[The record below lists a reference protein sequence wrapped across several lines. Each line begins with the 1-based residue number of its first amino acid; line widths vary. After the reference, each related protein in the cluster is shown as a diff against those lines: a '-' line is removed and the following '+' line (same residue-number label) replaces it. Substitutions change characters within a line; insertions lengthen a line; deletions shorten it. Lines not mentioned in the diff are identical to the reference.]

1 MVVKND
7 IQRQKE
13 NLMLELQQERALR
26 YDAEKKLEEMRS
38 ECDSCRSKVAKLQD
52 DFKKM
57 EDIVRGMLAYKARFD
72 QMKTDKIGA
81 IQTYEISRI
90 TLGLMSSEISFEAKI
105 IEYEMFIE
113 TLQKENVLLAEEFKA
128 LEATNKSREEMQE
141 KGISQMLLQRV
152 RFLEEQNTTLIMENT
167 HQRHQYEQCLD
178 DVANQVVQALLAQKT
193 LREECGLLKERVSDL
208 EQQNRSLSTIFLHR
222 MNDRSQSA
230 LSNAESKS
238 VTFSPAQQ
246 TNCSFGRYSFPGA
259 NMGKACMNERIDS
272 QQRQSDLS
280 SESLA
285 SMCSDY
291 SVMSSSSS
299 TNALRNH
306 PGHQQ
311 PYSPPAW
318 FHEVDMWPDSHRTPS
333 EYSSSFH
340 GHQGCSSSRNKQYN
354 PNVYSSDDKFSQ
366 VKETYQRQHIRA
378 RDNKQGHINNLN
390 HLQSPNQNVFET
402 VVRRHHPNSD
412 NEYVNERPN
421 SSSSLHTNVDSPHPY
436 KNFTP
441 ASECNQSPSE
451 FFDSGLDAVETPND
465 EILAVDNLE
474 LSLPDQKIFKDKE
487 VTMSANG
494 DNISEKSVLLNFSNG
509 LQRPTSLNLVAE
521 KRDEELSEFECLKC
535 KNHEPNNDG
544 NVYVEPNKTIA
555 QVLNISQVNTS
566 RQFNHSSN
574 QNNFNKNQFINTA
587 TTSTPII
594 HNIHVLANSSTSYF
608 NNTSAECN
616 ESIGKDEGYSTM
628 SSDVQ
633 GELVVRSTE
642 TAQECNDCDKQT
654 YSSGIER
661 KAKSFHDFINKEEMK
676 EICEEDELEDNCTN
690 FARELA
696 SSIVKQTDDHNS
708 VPSKL
713 DPKSTMDL
721 LTARSSKL
729 INLFSPQGFKN
740 KNETS
745 PSDAL
750 STGEE
755 IFQNSIRNN
764 DSTAISFL
772 ESAEKK
778 NTNSQTQVS
787 QATSTPH
794 NSLERR
800 KVKPQKY
807 LKNYTKS
814 DFKDPSS
821 VLFRT
826 NSDSKI
832 FMSQKVFPPNI
843 SENVSNQKLP
853 LFAMTCSVDE
863 VLDSDHPILTT
874 SIKRSQCQ
882 VLNRI
887 QSDTS
892 SLASKEN
899 EYNSKV
905 FSASF
910 SNGISQNEN
919 KPDVSKLVIYSE
931 LFDGAESINPSLYRR
946 DVLSDSTKQMRASSK
961 DIGLI
966 FSKAS
971 KWIWEW
977 EPLNSSEESSD
988 LNGTDS
994 GFFITSLPP
1003 LPKIQEDFKIS
1014 SIQNNNCLNDL
1025 SDASTSNIN
1034 LLIGSSPELSRRSNS
1049 PDEKFKTSS
1058 LQRPKK
1064 KKIASVSPYKF
1075 CLNDSRTDMNSTPR
1089 LSWCSEEL
1097 NLTGNMPPC
1106 NSLVDKSSIK
1116 SNSNRLSTGSYNF
1129 DISQEIPDVTSD
1141 KSEIELEDPST
1152 IASALD
1158 LETKF
1163 TTDFYRLCPADSN
1176 RSLTKSRSNIDD
1188 NAESK
1193 PKDGVKIPQASKN
1206 HSVDLYKSVAI
1217 VALKK
1222 QMLNNENPKKLNE
1235 KCKTRSTNKVDSDIE
1250 EKLSTA
1256 QKESLTSPETKV
1268 RLNKKEQ
1275 TPSISNPSSPSKKSP
1290 IKSPSKRNNVSAIP
1304 VMKKSPP
1311 SEPKVSNDPSMGV
1324 RRKIPKPAPKVKE
1337 QKIVS
1342 PKKEPLQ
1349 GSPVKSDDNKKWR
1362 KESKIPTRETGKVKP
1377 QVNQVLKVAMHQN
1390 VLIPIKNNVS
1400 SRKSTSEQIEELNKM
1415 LSICGDSEEVLV
1427 DVKPKIPFK
1436 PRRASIKSKRNRRK
1450 KEGCETSWV
1459 HVEADVDLSDPKAR
1473 ANLLDSMLASSSSS
1487 SSSDDSSDECTI
1499 ADRQHLHALHRF
1511 RRRKKRADFDKD
1523 QVVRIITPIRPSIM
1537 NCPEFFYRYGEKEQE
1552 AVSYFDFL
1560 DEMSTSTPSSGDF
1573 DEDHEKEVVTVSSN
1587 CCRQFYSSDS
1597 SSDTNSI
1604 SISEDKFLSP
1614 IVEESYDMPET
1625 CRHGHANDFCLSLL
1639 HTSQEDEVNRIS
1651 FSDSCA
1657 ESFSSSDHSFTN
1669 IE

>member
-1 MVVKND
+1 MPKTPRGPSSAIRVGSSIIGNGNLTHVRRNLATTPTTASKGKSPVVIAPKNT
-7 IQRQKE
+7 QKS
-13 NLMLELQQERALR
+13 L
-26 YDAEKKLEEMRS
+26 KP
-38 ECDSCRSKVAKLQD
+38 
-52 DFKKM
+52 
-57 EDIVRGMLAYKARFD
+57 
-72 QMKTDKIGA
+72 
-81 IQTYEISRI
+81 EIW
-90 TLGLMSSEISFEAKI
+90 SSPSVF
-105 IEYEMFIE
+105 MD
-113 TLQKENVLLAEEFKA
+113 
-128 LEATNKSREEMQE
+128 
-141 KGISQMLLQRV
+141 
-152 RFLEEQNTTLIMENT
+152 
-167 HQRHQYEQCLD
+167 HQYGQTPDHLY
-178 DVANQVVQALLAQKT
+178 LAAKNPRFSQGRAQT

-280 SESLA
+280 S
-285 SMCSDY
+285 
-291 SVMSSSSS
+291 
-299 TNALRNH
+299 LRNH

-354 PNVYSSDDKFSQ
+354 PNSYSSDDKFSQ

-402 VVRRHHPNSD
+402 VPTSIQ
-412 NEYVNERPN
+412 
-421 SSSSLHTNVDSPHPY
+421 
-436 KNFTP
+436 NFTP

-494 DNISEKSVLLNFSNG
+494 DNISEKSVLLNSSNG

-764 DSTAISFL
+764 DSTAITFL

-832 FMSQKVFPPNI
+832 FMSHKVFPPNI

-910 SNGISQNEN
+910 NNGISQNEN
-919 KPDVSKLVIYSE
+919 KPDVSK
-931 LFDGAESINPSLYRR
+931 
-946 DVLSDSTKQMRASSK
+946 
-961 DIGLI
+961 
-966 FSKAS
+966 SKAS

-1129 DISQEIPDVTSD
+1129 DISQEIPDVTCD
-1141 KSEIELEDPST
+1141 KSETELEDPST

-1235 KCKTRSTNKVDSDIE
+1235 KFKTRSTNKVDSDIE
-1250 EKLSTA
+1250 EKLSPA
-1256 QKESLTSPETKV
+1256 QKESLASPETKV

-1436 PRRASIKSKRNRRK
+1436 PRRSSIKSKRNRRK